1 MACCADAVL
10 CDDAFSPRLAS
21 SVDPLELTR
30 KRDFCQV
37 DLWARGKIDE
47 AAAQRKLIGV

>member
-1 MACCADAVL
+1 MEPVSETGVNNLFNRAD
-10 CDDAFSPRLAS
+10 S
-21 SVDPLELTR
+21 SYMYLR
-30 KRDFCQV
+30 FCQV